1 PRYEELLNQNTG
13 NTTDAINIYFVPSD
27 LVNPTISV
35 GNYTNHQV
43 FSGET
48 FTNTITANDNF
59 GVQSVTVPNTS
70 QITGTVDNNHQHV
83 SATAPNVTSATNKTI
98 NLLATDTSGNT
109 ATTSFNVT
117 VKPLRDKYRVGTSST
132 AAIFFLPQYVES
144 LIYGTILD
152 AKASEHATR
161 MTAMKNATDNATELI
176 DDLSLEYNRARQA
189 EITQQITEIVGGSA
203 ALE

>member
-1 PRYEELLNQNTG
+1 GYGGQPVTNSNTRANHSNSTVVNVNEPAANGAGAFTIDHVVKSNSTHNASDAVYKAQLYLTPYGPKQYVEHLNQNTG

-83 SATAPNVTSATNKTI
+83 SATAPNVTSATSKTI
-98 NLLATDTSGNT
+98 NL
-109 ATTSFNVT
+109 
-117 VKPLRDKYRVGTSST
+117 
-132 AAIFFLPQYVES
+132 
-144 LIYGTILD
+144 
-152 AKASEHATR
+152 
-161 MTAMKNATDNATELI
+161 
-176 DDLSLEYNRARQA
+176 
-189 EITQQITEIVGGSA
+189 
-203 ALE
+203 

>member
-1 PRYEELLNQNTG
+1 M
-13 NTTDAINIYFVPSD
+13 
-27 LVNPTISV
+27 NPTISV

-132 AAIFFLPQYVES
+132 AANPVKNCQYFE
-144 LIYGTILD
+144 
-152 AKASEHATR
+152 
-161 MTAMKNATDNATELI
+161 
-176 DDLSLEYNRARQA
+176 
-189 EITQQITEIVGGSA
+189 
-203 ALE
+203 